1 MNHLTFAT
9 SVRRFEEIK
18 ATKPTGPQE
27 VLILT
32 SLANASFCRLFGG
45 DPVAMLIVFL
55 STLAGYKL
63 KQIMLED
70 GRDVRLTFL
79 CAASNDRIAPLPD
92 IFFAMHQKDYAKA
105 LNLLE
110 KYIDSDADIVK
121 HKKLR
126 LLSMLIEAARA
137 TGNQAALNNAYPK
150 YIELLDSYINS
161 RVHEKYRILQAVYRV
176 NEVRDE
182 NSRLIQEHQQEI
194 KSRWRLV
201 SILCGVIALIL
212 LTALVLTYRMERKA
226 RKLADDLATTNG
238 KLEEE
243 QQHLIETRSQLMM
256 ARDAAERA
264 NDMKSDFINN
274 MSHEVKAPLQALREY
289 SNFIAESTDDSKKK
303 YIQHFA
309 DLLLLN
315 SELVE
320 TIVNDVLQI
329 SEIHNSEVKVHR
341 EPLYV
346 SPICESAIDTVKHRV
361 NENVRILFKP
371 GDKDQMVFTDRHR
384 LMQILINLLQNAAKF
399 TQSGTITIGYKA
411 NRNNTSVDI
420 FVEDT
425 GIGIAAK
432 HAEHIFDRFVKLDP
446 NTQGVGLGL
455 AISRSL
461 ARLMSGELKLD
472 TTYTGGARFVVT
484 LPVE

>member
-1 MNHLTFAT
+1 MNIL
-9 SVRRFEEIK
+9 FERNKRIHRDFRSYDG
-18 ATKPTGPQE
+18 TRYVVYT
-27 VLILT
+27 
-32 SLANASFCRLFGG
+32 R
-45 DPVAMLIVFL
+45 
-55 STLAGYKL
+55 
-63 KQIMLED
+63 MLENYKALND
-70 GRDVRLTFL
+70 REAREYYAKTRELVSKDVR
-79 CAASNDRIAPLPD
+79 AASNDRIAPLPD

-329 SEIHNSEVKVHR
+329 SKIHNSEVKVHR